1 MAISDLISTSF
12 LFSISIIIIL
22 IGCIFAYMNYR
33 FSEQNHKLTSMLG
46 LVSTLA
52 EEIRTIKTL
61 STLDEERKE
70 EKNEI
75 HIFDTNMMS
84 AGPDLNLIEVSDDDE
99 DSESEEDEESVDDDD
114 SDSESEDDDEE
125 SGSDSEDENIDLILE
140 SSDLN
145 VLEEMET
152 TIADDIN
159 EDITNDIND
168 INDNDNENDNN
179 NENNIKSIHLAEPIN
194 LEPSDSIIFEQVNAN
209 VNANANANDL
219 KTITISD
226 IDMDLDSKPDFKK
239 MSLNKLREVVVERNL
254 VPDASKL
261 KKVELLKL
269 LGEKE

>member
-22 IGCIFAYMNYR
+22 IGGIFAYINYR
-33 FSEQNHKLTSMLG
+33 FSEQNHKLNSMVG

-52 EEIRTIKTL
+52 EEIRTLKII

-84 AGPDLNLIEVSDDDE
+84 SGPDLNLIEVSDDE
-99 DSESEEDEESVDDDD
+99 ESESES
-114 SDSESEDDDEE
+114 DDDESVSSE
-125 SGSDSEDENIDLILE
+125 SDSNESVESESTDSEDEDEDLILE
-140 SSDLN
+140 EADIN

-152 TIADDIN
+152 DIKTDLNEDLN
-159 EDITNDIND
+159 EDI
-168 INDNDNENDNN
+168 
-179 NENNIKSIHLAEPIN
+179 NNIKSIHLAEPIN
-194 LEPSDSIIFEQVNAN
+194 LEPAVTNSFDFEN
-209 VNANANANDL
+209 VNANENTNTNDL

-226 IDMDLDSKPDFKK
+226 IDMDLDTKQDFKK
-239 MSLNKLREVVVERNL
+239 MPLNKLREIVVERNL
-254 VPDASKL
+254 VADASKL
-261 KKVELLKL
+261 KKADLLKL

>member
-22 IGCIFAYMNYR
+22 IGGIFAYMNYR

-52 EEIRTIKTL
+52 EEIRTIKVLT
-61 STLDEERKE
+61 TLDEERKD

-84 AGPDLNLIEVSDDDE
+84 AGPDLNLIEVSDDE
-99 DSESEEDEESVDDDD
+99 DDSESESEEDASEESE
-114 SDSESEDDDEE
+114 SGSESEDEDEGSEDEE
-125 SGSDSEDENIDLILE
+125 SDSDDLILD
-140 SSDLN
+140 SSDIN

-152 TIADDIN
+152 TITDDID
-159 EDITNDIND
+159 EDITNDIHEDITND
-168 INDNDNENDNN
+168 TNND
-179 NENNIKSIHLAEPIN
+179 NIKSIHLAEPIN

-209 VNANANANDL
+209 VNANDL

-226 IDMDLDSKPDFKK
+226 IDMDLDAKPDFKK

-261 KKVELLKL
+261 KKAELLKL

>member
-22 IGCIFAYMNYR
+22 IGGIFAYMNYR

-52 EEIRTIKTL
+52 EEIRTIKAL

-84 AGPDLNLIEVSDDDE
+84 AGPDLNLIEVSDDE
-99 DSESEEDEESVDDDD
+99 D
-114 SDSESEDDDEE
+114 DSESEDDSEESESGSESEDEGSEDEE
-125 SGSDSEDENIDLILE
+125 SDSDDLILD
-140 SSDLN
+140 SSDIN

-152 TIADDIN
+152 TIADDID

-168 INDNDNENDNN
+168 INDNDNNDTNN
-179 NENNIKSIHLAEPIN
+179 DNIKSIHLAEPIN
-194 LEPSDSIIFEQVNAN
+194 LEPSDSIIFEPINT
-209 VNANANANDL
+209 NDL

-226 IDMDLDSKPDFKK
+226 IDMDLDAKPDFKK

>member
-1 MAISDLISTSF
+1 
-12 LFSISIIIIL
+12 
-22 IGCIFAYMNYR
+22 
-33 FSEQNHKLTSMLG
+33 MLG

-52 EEIRTIKTL
+52 EEIRTIKVLT
-61 STLDEERKE
+61 TVDEERKD

-84 AGPDLNLIEVSDDDE
+84 AGPDLNLIEVSDDE
-99 DSESEEDEESVDDDD
+99 D
-114 SDSESEDDDEE
+114 DSESEDDSEESESGSESEDEGSEDEE
-125 SGSDSEDENIDLILE
+125 SDSDDLILD
-140 SSDLN
+140 SSDIN

-152 TIADDIN
+152 TIADDID

-168 INDNDNENDNN
+168 INDNDNNDTNN
-179 NENNIKSIHLAEPIN
+179 DNIKSIHLAEPIN
-194 LEPSDSIIFEQVNAN
+194 LEPSDSIIFEPINT
-209 VNANANANDL
+209 NDL

-226 IDMDLDSKPDFKK
+226 IDMDLDAKPDFKK